1 MFKKGRMK
9 SRKEAENEE
18 REPGDNQERKGK
30 EIIQKDFKIN
40 ARKIYKKIFRLALLR
55 PALFPVE
62 TLRDW

>member
-9 SRKEAENEE
+9 SRKEAKNVNQETIKRE
-18 REPGDNQERKGK
+18 REKRVYKRISKLSREKY
-30 EIIQKDFKIN
+30 II
-40 ARKIYKKIFRLALLR
+40 KIFRLALLR

>member
-40 ARKIYKKIFRLALLR
+40 ARKI
-55 PALFPVE
+55 
-62 TLRDW
+62 